1 MGDLTSKVKYSF
13 KENRE
18 IKEVYKGDGS
28 FEGAT
33 VTYFEDEII
42 KEVHE
47 YDDSKDEISGIMY
60 YKDKWEFKYESYSK
74 GAIRFNY
81 KNEYEFDSLG
91 NPMKKINYMKYDEE
105 QIFRPEFITL
115 WKIEYY

>member
-18 IKEVYKGDGS
+18 IREGYKGDGS

-42 KEVHE
+42 KEVHL
-47 YDDSKDEISGIMY
+47 YADSKEEISGISY
-60 YKDKWEFKYESYSK
+60 YQDKKEFKYDSYSE
-74 GAIRFNY
+74 GAIRYNY
-81 KNEYEFDSLG
+81 RYEYEFDSLG
-91 NPMKKINYMKYDEE
+91 NPMKRINYTKNAEE
-105 QIFRPEFITL
+105 QIFRPQFITL